1 MAGHFQALR
10 GVSAVVFLSVLW
22 AQVLG
27 HKLLVVPQEGSH
39 WLSMKDVVE
48 LLSDRGHEI
57 VLLVPEVNLLY
68 KESKY
73 YTRKVYPVPYEQEEL
88 NNRLH
93 YFGKQQFAER
103 SFLNAPLFEYRNIIY
118 FIEVF
123 FLNCKS
129 LLNDSATLSFLR
141 ESKFNAV
148 FTDPA
153 LPCGVILAE
162 YLGLPSVYFFR
173 GFPCSLEH
181 AFSRSPN
188 PVSYVP
194 RCYTQFSDHMTFFQR
209 VANFLV
215 NYLEEYLFYQLYS
228 KYEDLASNILKRDVS
243 IRTLYQNGSIWLL
256 RYDFVFEYP
265 RPVLP
270 NMVFIGGTNCR
281 KKAVLSQ
288 VGGFT
293 SF

>member
-1 MAGHFQALR
+1 MAGHLHALR
-10 GVSAVVFLSVLW
+10 AVSAVVFLSVLW

-27 HKLLVVPQEGSH
+27 HKLLVVPHDGSH

-73 YTRKVYPVPYEQEEL
+73 YTRKVYPVPYEQEDL
-88 NNRLH
+88 NNHLR
-93 YFGKQQFAER
+93 YFGKQLFAER
-103 SFLNAPLFEYRNIIY
+103 SFLNAPLFEYRNIINLTV
-118 FIEVF
+118 VF

-148 FTDPA
+148 FTDPV

-215 NYLEEYLFYQLYS
+215 NYLEEYLFYQLYC